1 MRIRKSLRSKFIV
14 LVVME
19 CLILSL
25 TSSWFLTRMYGREME
40 SIRQKQ
46 VDEIMKTVNDSI
58 NVYFKRMNL
67 LFYVL
72 QNNSSVKKILRK
84 EEYQNNQELFQD
96 METMKEI
103 LKNAMI
109 GEEYIRNIALVSEK
123 GFYFSGGGSEV
134 ESSRNGLKQYQKA
147 CEDKEIG
154 IIVEAEE
161 DHYGYAKLKFIKKIQ
176 VTEQAPEFWC
186 VMTVSCKALY
196 KSYIGEN
203 TYKGTLIVYD
213 PANKVINYKSNHKEI
228 KMTDEELA
236 EFFEN
241 FDKTSGN
248 IQEINEQEYFISC
261 HKSDI
266 VDWDNYILI
275 PYSDILG
282 DGKVRNM
289 ITFCLALFLVLAAF
303 GITARVSKYFLKNI
317 KLLTDSVEN
326 VTTEHLAIDCSIHSG
341 DEVEQLYNS
350 FVEMTKR
357 LNEEMEENKKSERE
371 KIYLEQYALQAQIKP
386 HFLYNTLYTI
396 KMLATMTGAEAIE
409 NITEALSTIMQV
421 NMSAEQFYTF
431 TEAMDYL
438 EKYICI
444 REYQYVGEIN
454 FTYEI
459 EKGLEQKYI
468 LKMLLQPLVENSI
481 KHGHILEKENGKIE
495 VRIFSEDAKIKA
507 EVYDNGVGMDAAVR
521 ECIRRQETKRIGLK
535 NIARRIQL
543 YYGDSYGMEIQ
554 SVPGEYTRVILTLPM
569 EESEEKICLR

>member
-109 GEEYIRNIALVSEK
+109 GEECIRNIALVSEK

-134 ESSRNGLKQYQKA
+134 ESSRSVLKQYQKA

-154 IIVEAEE
+154 IIVEAAE

-196 KSYIGEN
+196 KSYTGEN

-213 PANKVINYKSNHKEI
+213 PVNKVINYKSNHKEI
-228 KMTDEELA
+228 KMTDEKLA
-236 EFFEN
+236 EFFET
-241 FDKTSGN
+241 FDKASGN
-248 IQEINEQEYFISC
+248 IQEINEQKYFISC

-303 GITARVSKYFLKNI
+303 GITARVSKYFLN
-317 KLLTDSVEN
+317 
-326 VTTEHLAIDCSIHSG
+326 HLID
-341 DEVEQLYNS
+341 
-350 FVEMTKR
+350 F
-357 LNEEMEENKKSERE
+357 
-371 KIYLEQYALQAQIKP
+371 
-386 HFLYNTLYTI
+386 
-396 KMLATMTGAEAIE
+396 
-409 NITEALSTIMQV
+409 
-421 NMSAEQFYTF
+421 
-431 TEAMDYL
+431 
-438 EKYICI
+438 
-444 REYQYVGEIN
+444 
-454 FTYEI
+454 
-459 EKGLEQKYI
+459 
-468 LKMLLQPLVENSI
+468 
-481 KHGHILEKENGKIE
+481 
-495 VRIFSEDAKIKA
+495 
-507 EVYDNGVGMDAAVR
+507 
-521 ECIRRQETKRIGLK
+521 
-535 NIARRIQL
+535 
-543 YYGDSYGMEIQ
+543 
-554 SVPGEYTRVILTLPM
+554 
-569 EESEEKICLR
+569 